1 MSSDSSNKNGTVNPS
16 YGFEGGKNTHTN
28 HTSATRID
36 MESSHYERA
45 ATITGHDIRYTV
57 DVKTKPCCGQVEKK
71 EILKG
76 IE

>member
-1 MSSDSSNKNGTVNPS
+1 MSLDSNNTNGVMNPCDRHS
-16 YGFEGGKNTHTN
+16 H
-28 HTSATRID
+28 SATRILID
-36 MESSHYERA
+36 NNMESSHYERA

>member
-1 MSSDSSNKNGTVNPS
+1 MSLDSNNTNGVMNPS
-16 YGFEGGKNTHTN
+16 YRHS
-28 HTSATRID
+28 HSATRILID
-36 MESSHYERA
+36 NNMESSYYERA

>member
-1 MSSDSSNKNGTVNPS
+1 MSLDSNNTNRVMNPS
-16 YGFEGGKNTHTN
+16 DRH
-28 HTSATRID
+28 SATRILID
-36 MESSHYERA
+36 NNMESSHYESA

>member
-1 MSSDSSNKNGTVNPS
+1 MSSDSSNKNGIVNPS
-16 YGFEGGKNTHTN
+16 YYSEGGNKHTN

-57 DVKTKPCCGQVEKK
+57 DVKTKPCCGEVEKK

-76 IE
+76 IK

>member
-1 MSSDSSNKNGTVNPS
+1 MNPCDRHS
-16 YGFEGGKNTHTN
+16 H
-28 HTSATRID
+28 SATRILID
-36 MESSHYERA
+36 NNMESSHYERA